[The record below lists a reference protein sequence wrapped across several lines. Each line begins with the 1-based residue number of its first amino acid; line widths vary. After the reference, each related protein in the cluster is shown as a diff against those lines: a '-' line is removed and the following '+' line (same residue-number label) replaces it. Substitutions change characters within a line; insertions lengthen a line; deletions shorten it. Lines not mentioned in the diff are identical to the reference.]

1 MDLMMVA
8 VAVFVFVCAAFFA
21 ATPSRLGDLGESPI
35 LPPSSSLHHIP
46 TTIMARDKEHFF
58 AVCVEDC
65 DGVKRYFH
73 TA

>member
-1 MDLMMVA
+1 MDLMM

-21 ATPSRLGDLGESPI
+21 ATPSRLGDRGESPI

-46 TTIMARDKEHFF
+46 TTINIMARDKEHFF